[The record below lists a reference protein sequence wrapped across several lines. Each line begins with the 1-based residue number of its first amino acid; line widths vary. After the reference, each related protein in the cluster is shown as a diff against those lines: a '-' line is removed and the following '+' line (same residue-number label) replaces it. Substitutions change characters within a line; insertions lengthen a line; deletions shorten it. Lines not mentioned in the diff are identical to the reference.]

1 MKKIIFTLA
10 LLIGCSCVF
19 ATMTERAKDQAQNQ
33 TSNSSEKRAAI
44 KWEKDTRKWDF
55 GAIERGTKVSHI
67 FKFKNT
73 GDAPLIIA
81 DVATSCGCTTP
92 EYTKT
97 PVQPGA
103 EGQIKV
109 NFNGQGYERFTKSIT
124 LTVNTLEGREIIYIT
139 GTITDPKEH

>member
-10 LLIGCSCVF
+10 ALVICSCIF
-19 ATMTERAKDQAQNQ
+19 TAIAKRAENQAQNKVES
-33 TSNSSEKRAAI
+33 TEKRAAI
-44 KWEKDTRKWDF
+44 KWENDSRKWDF
-55 GAIERGTKVSHI
+55 GTIERGKKVSHV

-73 GDAPLIIA
+73 GSAPLIIA

-103 EGQIKV
+103 QGQIKV

-139 GTITDPKEH
+139 GNITDPKEQ